1 MDVLFNRFFLNHNI
15 NSEAEGAYRL
25 DNFPGNFVDTEID
38 GEKYISLIHPDLY
51 RERIKRACNNNLV
64 LAEILLTP
72 ESYKSACLSVGLT
85 VKASEQGDFAVV
97 RPPGHHASWE
107 KASGFCLF
115 NNVAIAAQKL
125 VNEGKKVFIFDFDGH
140 HGDGTQSIFYESD
153 QVFYCSIHQMFT
165 WPFTGQ
171 PTETGTGNGL
181 GFTLNMPLLSGS
193 GDKEFLDRVDKA
205 IDAAHRFQ
213 PDVIAIS
220 AGFDG
225 YEKDR
230 LLNLNFT
237 LKGFY
242 ECGFRWRRAFPNIF
256 ATLEGGYHTDI
267 KDCVEHFVDGINVGS
282 RPPKKRFDDM
292 MSVG

>member
-1 MDVLFNRFFLNHNI
+1 MDILFNSFFLKHNI
-15 NSEAEGAYRL
+15 KSEAEGAYRL
-25 DNFPGNFVDTEID
+25 DGFSGNFDDNGAD
-38 GEKYISLIHPDLY
+38 GEKYISLIHPDSY
-51 RERIKRACNNNLV
+51 RERIKRACDNNRV
-64 LAEILLTP
+64 LAEIYLTP
-72 ESYKSACLSVGLT
+72 ESYEAACLSVGLT
-85 VKASEQGDFAVV
+85 VKASEQGDFALV
-97 RPPGHHASWE
+97 RPPGHHAGRE

-140 HGDGTQSIFYESD
+140 HGDGTQSIFYD
-153 QVFYCSIHQMFT
+153 TDKVFYCSIHQMFT

-171 PTETGTGNGL
+171 PTETGTGAGL
-181 GFTLNMPLLSGS
+181 GFTLNMPMLSGS
-193 GDKEFLDRVDKA
+193 GDKEFFDRIDKA
-205 IDAAHRFQ
+205 IEAAHGFK
-213 PDVIAIS
+213 PDVVALS

-242 ECGFRWRRAFPNIF
+242 ECGFRWRRAFPNVF
-256 ATLEGGYHTDI
+256 AVLEGGYHNDI
-267 KDCVEHFVDGINVGS
+267 KACVEHFVDGVNIGA
-282 RPPKKRFDDM
+282 RPPRKRFDDM

>member
-1 MDVLFNRFFLNHNI
+1 MNILFNSFFLNHNI
-15 NSEAEGAYRL
+15 RSEAEGAYRL
-25 DNFPGNFVDTEID
+25 EAFSGNFDDTVAD
-38 GEKYISLIHPDLY
+38 GEKYISLIHPDSY
-51 RERIKRACNNNLV
+51 KERIMRACNNHRV
-64 LAEILLTP
+64 LAEIFLTP
-72 ESYKSACLSVGLT
+72 ESYKAACLSVGLT
-85 VKASEQGDFAVV
+85 VKASEQGDFALV
-97 RPPGHHASWE
+97 RPPGHHADRE

-140 HGDGTQSIFYESD
+140 HGDGTQSIFYNTD
-153 QVFYCSIHQMFT
+153 RVFYCSVHQMFM

-171 PTETGTGNGL
+171 PTETGTGAGL
-181 GFTLNMPLLSGS
+181 GYTMNLPLLSGS

-205 IDAAHRFQ
+205 IEAAHKFK
-213 PDVIAIS
+213 PDVVALS

-230 LLNLNFT
+230 LLNLNYSF
-237 LKGFY
+237 KGFY
-242 ECGFRWRRAFPNIF
+242 ECGFRWRRAFPDIF
-256 ATLEGGYHTDI
+256 AVLEGGYHNDI
-267 KDCVEHFVDGINVGS
+267 KTCVEHFVDGVNVGS

>member
-1 MDVLFNRFFLNHNI
+1 MEILFNRFCLNHNI

-25 DNFPGNFVDTEID
+25 KSIPGSYEDTEAD
-38 GEKYISLIHPDLY
+38 GEEFITLVHPESY
-51 RERIKRACNNNLV
+51 KERIKRACNNNRM

-72 ESYKSACLSVGLT
+72 ESYRAACLSVGLT
-85 VKASEQGDFAVV
+85 VKASRQNDFALV
-97 RPPGHHASWE
+97 RPPGHHADRE

-115 NNVAIAAQKL
+115 NNIAIAAQKL
-125 VNEGKKVFIFDFDGH
+125 ANEGKKVFIFDFDGH
-140 HGDGTQSIFYESD
+140 HGDGTQSIFYDSD
-153 QVFYCSIHQMFT
+153 RVFYCSVHQMFT

-171 PTETGTGNGL
+171 PTETGTGPGL
-181 GFTLNMPLLSGS
+181 GYTLNLPLLSGS
-193 GDKEFLDRVDKA
+193 GDNEFLDRIDKA
-205 IDAAHRFQ
+205 IEAAHKFK
-213 PDVIAIS
+213 PDVIALS

-242 ECGFRWRRAFPNIF
+242 ECGFRWRRAFPDIF
-256 ATLEGGYHTDI
+256 AALEGGYHNEI
-267 KDCVEHFVDGINVGS
+267 KSCVEYFVDGINIGS

>member
-1 MDVLFNRFFLNHNI
+1 MEILFNRFFLNHNI
-15 NSEAEGAYRL
+15 NSEAEGAYRIEE
-25 DNFPGNFVDTEID
+25 FPSYFDDTEAD
-38 GEKYISLIHPDLY
+38 GEDFITLIHPVHYKD
-51 RERIKRACNNNLV
+51 RIKRACKNQRV

-72 ESYKSACLSVGLT
+72 ESYKAACLSVGLA
-85 VKASEQGDFAVV
+85 VKAAEQNDFAII
-97 RPPGHHASWE
+97 RPPGHHADRE

-140 HGDGTQSIFYESD
+140 HGDGTQSLFYDSD
-153 QVFYCSIHQMFT
+153 RVFYCSIHQMFT

-171 PTETGTGNGL
+171 PTETGTGAGKGYTFNL
-181 GFTLNMPLLSGS
+181 PLLSGC
-193 GDKEFLDRVDKA
+193 GDKEFLERVDKA
-205 IDAAHRFQ
+205 IDAAHRFK
-213 PDVIAIS
+213 PDVIAMS

-242 ECGFRWRRAFPNIF
+242 ECGYRWRRAFSNIF
-256 ATLEGGYHTDI
+256 AVLEGGYHQDI
-267 KDCVEHFVDGINVGS
+267 KTCVQYFVDGVNVGS
-282 RPPKKRFDDM
+282 RPPRKSFDEM
-292 MSVG
+292 MSLG

>member
-1 MDVLFNRFFLNHNI
+1 MNGLFNKHLLNHNK

-25 DNFPGNFVDTEID
+25 NDLSDSFKDTETD
-38 GEKYISLIHPDLY
+38 GEKFITLIHPNSY
-51 RERIKRACNNNLV
+51 IERIKRACNDRRV
-64 LAEILLTP
+64 LAEIFLTP
-72 ESYKSACLSVGLT
+72 ESYRAACLSVGLT
-85 VKASEQGDFAVV
+85 VKASGQNDFALI
-97 RPPGHHASWE
+97 RPPGHHADRE

-115 NNVAIAAQKL
+115 NNIAIATQRL
-125 VNEGKKVFIFDFDGH
+125 VDEGKKVFIFDFDGH
-140 HGDGTQSIFYESD
+140 HGDGTQSIFYNSD
-153 QVFYCSIHQMFT
+153 RVFYCSIHQMFT

-171 PTETGTGNGL
+171 PTETGEGDGK
-181 GFTLNMPLLSGS
+181 GYTLNFPLLSGS
-193 GDKEFLDRVDKA
+193 GDKEFLERVDKA
-205 IDAAHRFQ
+205 IDAASKFK
-213 PDVIAIS
+213 PDVVAIS

-230 LLNLNFT
+230 LLNLNYS

-256 ATLEGGYHTDI
+256 AVLEGGYHNEI
-267 KDCVEHFVDGINVGS
+267 KSCVEHFVDGVNVGS

>member
-1 MDVLFNRFFLNHNI
+1 MNILFNSFFLNHNI
-15 NSEAEGAYRL
+15 RSEAEGAYRL
-25 DNFPGNFVDTEID
+25 EVFSGNFDDTEAD
-38 GEKYISLIHPDLY
+38 GEGYISLIHSDSY
-51 RERIKRACNNNLV
+51 RERIKRARNNNRV
-64 LAEILLTP
+64 LAEIFLTP
-72 ESYKSACLSVGLT
+72 ESYKAACLSVGLT
-85 VKASEQGDFAVV
+85 VKASGQDDFALI
-97 RPPGHHASWE
+97 RPPGHHADRE

-115 NNVAIAAQKL
+115 NNVAIATQKL

-140 HGDGTQSIFYESD
+140 HGDGTQSIFYD
-153 QVFYCSIHQMFT
+153 TDRVFYCSVHQMFM

-171 PTETGTGNGL
+171 PTETGTGAGL
-181 GFTLNMPLLSGS
+181 GYTMNLPLLSGS

-205 IDAAHRFQ
+205 IEAAHRFK
-213 PDVIAIS
+213 PDVVALS

-230 LLNLNFT
+230 LLNLNYSF
-237 LKGFY
+237 KGFY

-256 ATLEGGYHTDI
+256 AVLEGGYHNEI
-267 KDCVEHFVDGINVGS
+267 KSCVEHFVDGVNVGS